1 MMQGSDAVEVIPDV
15 VVPAALADYLEV
27 MTRAVFQTGLSWRQ
41 IALHWKAYE
50 RAFVQFDCARIADF
64 GDVEIERVLE
74 TPCVLGSPRKVR
86 ATIANARAL
95 LELDARPGGVA
106 AYVRSFSDYASLVKD
121 FKKRFSFIGD
131 MNVWYVLFRTGFA
144 VPTFE
149 RWVETIP
156 GDHPRMREMVLK
168 ARAAKTAPTET

>member
-1 MMQGSDAVEVIPDV
+1 MMHGSDAVEVIPDV
-15 VVPAALADYLEV
+15 VVPVAPADYLAV

-41 IALHWKAYE
+41 IALHWRAYE
-50 RAFVQFDCARIADF
+50 RAFAQFDCARVATFD
-64 GDVEIERVLE
+64 DVEVERVLE
-74 TPCVLGSPRKVR
+74 APGILRSPRKVR

-95 LELDARPGGVA
+95 LELDARPGGIA
-106 AYVRSFSDYASLVKD
+106 AYVQAFPDYPSLVKD
-121 FKKRFSFIGD
+121 FKNRFSFIGD
-131 MNVWYVLFRTGFA
+131 MNVWYVLFRTGSA

-168 ARAAKTAPTET
+168 ARAAKTAPTES